1 LNGSVRPRRAS
12 LRPDGVRTVPTAP
25 GRDPRCGKGV
35 KGHELEEGLRTSMT
49 HHTWCG
55 TPPDLPHI
63 VRSVSR
69 ATLAVAMRRR
79 DAQAPAPLSERAEVQ
94 RLEGLPT
101 NIYRTEP
108 PNAFYGGGGR
118 F

>member
-1 LNGSVRPRRAS
+1 M
-12 LRPDGVRTVPTAP
+12 
-25 GRDPRCGKGV
+25 K
-35 KGHELEEGLRTSMT
+35 LRTSMAD
-49 HHTWCG
+49 HAWCG

-69 ATLAVAMRRR
+69 AIIAVAMRRR

-108 PNAFYGGGGR
+108 PNAFYGGGWAILIKFSRPRGALER
-118 F
+118 RAGDEMARTRSTILGVSWP